1 MEEELPSMSE
11 LAKADDMKLQ
21 EIMENSV
28 RSMEDLLTQLDDS
41 PGDSL
46 QCPLCK
52 LLGLDKKLKSIRGSL
67 KVEMVKKVQL
77 EECIEREKRKLF
89 EICCNP
95 EYDNGIQEGIR
106 H

>member
-1 MEEELPSMSE
+1 MSE
-11 LAKADDMKLQ
+11 VAKADDMKLQ
-21 EIMENSV
+21 EIMENAE

-41 PGDSL
+41 PGGSL
-46 QCPLCK
+46 QFPLCK
-52 LLGLDKKLKSIRGSL
+52 LLGLDKNLRSIRGSL
-67 KVEMVKKVQL
+67 KVEMVNKIQL
-77 EECIEREKRKLF
+77 EECIEREKHKLF